1 MSERWREVLRSVPDT
16 TASAVCYIGWHY
28 PVVGA
33 SLSCR
38 SCTGDPGAFSF
49 VTPQM
54 LRRPPPPDLP
64 LPQGSRGPQSSGR
77 SCRFMSTRRL
87 HVSGQGTPFYVLLI
101 FQMLVT
107 FYFVVLLM
115 DAWPLPPRHATG
127 PAHLVATLRTR
138 HLSAQHPHPPPHVCA
153 FWSPSL
159 ILNFFVHFT
168 VKQRFWLRI
177 WPSDIK
183 THRYLTIFKPDK
195 VKKEKVYFYLEI
207 SNETFQRR
215 HGLRIEKKEKR
226 NSFVSSC
233 IVNVDD
239 FICIILKK
247 LPYQF

>member
-38 SCTGDPGAFSF
+38 SWQLIQALCPLWRPRCC
-49 VTPQM
+49 VTH
-54 LRRPPPPDLP
+54 RPTDLP
-64 LPQGSRGPQSSGR
+64 LPQGSRGSQSSGR
-77 SCRFMSTRRL
+77 SCRFVSTKEAARRRAGY
-87 HVSGQGTPFYVLLI
+87 SLLCPSD
-101 FQMLVT
+101 FP
-107 FYFVVLLM
+107 
-115 DAWPLPPRHATG
+115 DAGDFLFCCFIDGRLAPPTSPRHRSCTFG
-127 PAHLVATLRTR
+127 GHIENETFIW
-138 HLSAQHPHPPPHVCA
+138 PPPTSV
-153 FWSPSL
+153 PSDPFL
-159 ILNFFVHFT
+159 LFLFFVHFT

-177 WPSDIK
+177 WPSDKK

-195 VKKEKVYFYLEI
+195 VKKKKKEKVYFYLEI

-233 IVNVDD
+233 IVNVDN